1 VKRIAS
7 ERLADGQTV
16 EAAVPRWLA
25 RLPRAFRHRNYRLF
39 FGGQS
44 ITLLGAWVQ
53 TVALS
58 WLVYRLSNSVF
69 LLGLVTFVSQAPI
82 FFITPF
88 AGMIADRHNRR
99 SVFIVTRSLGM
110 VQAAVLTLLT
120 LTGHIGIN
128 SIIFLA
134 LVLGII
140 TAVETPTRQSF
151 TVELVGREDLRQAI
165 AMNAMMFNI
174 ARTIGPAIGG
184 MIVAALGEGLC
195 FLLNTISFAAVL
207 TSLWRMQ
214 LPARA
219 VVSTSRPWDDLV
231 QGFRYVATH
240 PHIRMV
246 LFLSAICSGFG
257 TSYLALMPAFAQD
270 ILHQGA
276 AALGYLISAF
286 GIGAIA
292 GAILASRI
300 HERHLAITPT
310 IMAVLLGA
318 SLIVFAET
326 RSMLLAMMLV
336 VPTGFGYLGIA
347 VSSNTQVQAL
357 SEDSMLGRVMAFYAM
372 GALGLPPFGALFLG
386 YLSDQIGVT
395 NAFMFSGAICLVAA
409 GISLMSLRRRG
420 LASFSSLAKA
430 SESTAAPK

>member
-1 VKRIAS
+1 VKPIVS
-7 ERLADGQTV
+7 KTTV
-16 EAAVPRWLA
+16 DKAAGEAALPAWLS
-25 RLPRAFRHRNYRLF
+25 RLPGAFRHANYRLF
-39 FGGQS
+39 FAGQS
-44 ITLLGAWVQ
+44 VTLLGSWMQ

-58 WLVYRLSNSVF
+58 WLVYRLTNSVF

-88 AGMIADRHNRR
+88 AGMIADRHDRR
-99 SVFIVTRSLGM
+99 SVFIMTRTLGM
-110 VQAAVLTLLT
+110 IQAAVLTLLT
-120 LTGHIGIN
+120 LTGQIGIE
-128 SIIFLA
+128 SIVILA

-140 TAVETPTRQSF
+140 TAIETPTRQSF

-195 FLLNTISFAAVL
+195 FLLNTVSFAAVL
-207 TSLWRMQ
+207 TSLWRMR
-214 LPARA
+214 LPSRPIAI
-219 VVSTSRPWDDLV
+219 TSRPWDDLV

-257 TSYLALMPAFAQD
+257 TSYLALMPAFAHD

-276 AALGYLISAF
+276 AALGYLIGAF
-286 GIGAIA
+286 GVGAIS
-292 GAILASRI
+292 GAIFASRI

-310 IMAVLLGA
+310 LMAVLLGV

-326 RSMLLAMMLV
+326 RSMFVAMLLV

-347 VSSNTQVQAL
+347 VSSNTQVQTL
-357 SEDSMLGRVMAFYAM
+357 SQDAMLGRVMAFYAM

-386 YLSDQIGVT
+386 YLSDLIGVT
-395 NAFMFSGAICLVAA
+395 RAFMCSGAICLVAA
-409 GISLMSLRRRG
+409 AISLLSLRRRG
-420 LASFSSLAKA
+420 VVNF
-430 SESTAAPK
+430 TALREALGQ

>member
-1 VKRIAS
+1 
-7 ERLADGQTV
+7 
-16 EAAVPRWLA
+16 
-25 RLPRAFRHRNYRLF
+25 
-39 FGGQS
+39 
-44 ITLLGAWVQ
+44 
-53 TVALS
+53 
-58 WLVYRLSNSVF
+58 
-69 LLGLVTFVSQAPI
+69 
-82 FFITPF
+82 
-88 AGMIADRHNRR
+88 M
-99 SVFIVTRSLGM
+99 
-110 VQAAVLTLLT
+110 LTLLA

-134 LVLGII
+134 LILGII
-140 TAVETPTRQSF
+140 TAVETPARQSF

-195 FLLNTISFAAVL
+195 FLLNTVSFGAVL
-207 TSLWRMQ
+207 TSLLRMR
-214 LPARA
+214 LPSRSVAL
-219 VVSTSRPWDDLV
+219 TSRPWDDLV

-270 ILHQGA
+270 VLHQGA

-286 GIGAIA
+286 GVGAIS
-292 GAILASRI
+292 GAIFASRLP
-300 HERHLAITPT
+300 ERHLAITPT
-310 IMAVLLGA
+310 IMAVLLGI

-326 RSMLLAMMLV
+326 RSMLTAMLLV

-347 VSSNTQVQAL
+347 VSSNTQVQTL
-357 SEDSMLGRVMAFYAM
+357 SQDAMLGRVMAFYAM

-386 YLSDQIGVT
+386 YLSDLIGVT
-395 NAFMFSGAICLVAA
+395 NAFMCSGAICLVAA
-409 GISLMSLRRRG
+409 VISLMSLRRRG
-420 LASFSSLAKA
+420 MVDF
-430 SESTAAPK
+430 AAVREAQGH